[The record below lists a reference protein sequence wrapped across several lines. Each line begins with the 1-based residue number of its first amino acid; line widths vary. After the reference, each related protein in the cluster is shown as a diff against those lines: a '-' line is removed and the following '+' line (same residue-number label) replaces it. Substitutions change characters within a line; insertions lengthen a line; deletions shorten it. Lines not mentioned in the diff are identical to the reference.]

1 LKKAR
6 VKLREE
12 ISNAIDKEGLSAL
25 QVKLGEIDGQLKEL
39 AAV

>member
-1 LKKAR
+1 MR
-6 VKLREE
+6 
-12 ISNAIDKEGLSAL
+12 NANDKGGLAAL